1 MNTDLLGPLFRVR
14 LLDWLSV
21 IRNTLDSCKPDDP
34 RGWKFSSFMSGRQS
48 SLCSGSV
55 LAAILYQA
63 SHEIIAMAKFN
74 GADNLCAGFTSA
86 SPRRLI
92 FTLSPLIATLWLLVI
107 SLGKMHANV

>member
-34 RGWKFSSFMSGRQS
+34 RGRKFSSFVLGRHS

-92 FTLSPLIATLWLLVI
+92 FILDIV
-107 SLGKMHANV
+107 V